1 MYTLSYIG
9 FFMDI
14 NGIFDLRCLNL
25 YMSRWM
31 WDGSCDESFFEVDD
45 LQLLLLELSEYWC
58 TPSSQPSPSAFKV
71 RGRRRVLAIYTDTA
85 ASRVPMT
92 NIGCTF
98 RLPLLLKVVDT
109 TIQLDIIIVGRR
121 SSVVGRRW
129 SMVDGR
135 WSMVDGRW
143 SIESMVDDGR

>member
-14 NGIFDLRCLNL
+14 NGIFDLRCRNL
-25 YMSRWM
+25 YISRWT
-31 WDGSCDESFFEVDD
+31 WDGSCNAFIEDD
-45 LQLLLLELSEYWC
+45 DVQLLLMLLELSEFWC
-58 TPSSQPSPSAFKV
+58 TTSSQSSPSAFKV
-71 RGRRRVLAIYTDTA
+71 RGRRRVLAIYNDTA

-109 TIQLDIIIVGRR
+109 TTQLDIIIVVVGRR
-121 SSVVGRRW
+121 SSV
-129 SMVDGR
+129 VDGR
-135 WSMVDGRW
+135 WSMVDGR
-143 SIESMVDDGR
+143 

>member
-25 YMSRWM
+25 YISRWM

-45 LQLLLLELSEYWC
+45 VQLLLLELSEYWC
-58 TPSSQPSPSAFKV
+58 TPSLQPSPSAFKV

-98 RLPLLLKVVDT
+98 RLPLLLKVVGT
-109 TIQLDIIIVGRR
+109 TNIQLDIVVVVVDRR
-121 SSVVGRRW
+121 SS
-129 SMVDGR
+129 SMVD
-135 WSMVDGRW
+135 VD
-143 SIESMVDDGR
+143 VDVDV